1 MHYTPFDDECYGKKS
16 MQIENCSVLGEGIA
30 VFNQVVTED
39 ITGWMT
45 LNEDLKQDHA
55 FIWCE

>member
-1 MHYTPFDDECYGKKS
+1 MASWEKKHAKR
-16 MQIENCSVLGEGIA
+16 ERSVLGEGIA
-30 VFNQVVTED
+30 IFNQGVTEV

-55 FIWCE
+55 FIWGE